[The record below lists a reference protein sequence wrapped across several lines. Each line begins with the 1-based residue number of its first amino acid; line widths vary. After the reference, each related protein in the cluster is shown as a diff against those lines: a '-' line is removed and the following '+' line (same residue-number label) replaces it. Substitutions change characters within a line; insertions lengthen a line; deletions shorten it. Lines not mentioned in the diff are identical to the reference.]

1 ITKYQIA
8 HRPSERQPCKM
19 VCPEAMYQRPIPSV
33 KKYLRIAPRTT
44 AHRRTIPKSVPAT
57 REETLSP
64 APTPVTAM
72 TMPGPAYLNRLPRVD
87 GACVLKAPSSV
98 TSAICPLPHA
108 RQRTHRIRH
117 YCCVTSKEELG
128 RSPSNPVNIRF
139 PADNE
144 LGGLGLRL

>member
-1 ITKYQIA
+1 MTKYQIA

-19 VCPEAMYQRPIPSV
+19 VCPEAIYQRPIPSV

-57 REETLSP
+57 REETMSP

-72 TMPGPAYLNRLPRVD
+72 TMPGPAYLNRRPRVD
-87 GACVLKAPSSV
+87 GACVLEAPSSV

-108 RQRTHRIRH
+108 RQRTRRIRH
-117 YCCVTSKEELG
+117 YCCVTSKGELV

-144 LGGLGLRL
+144 LGVLGLCL